1 MKKITIFMLLIFG
14 INLSI
19 MSQTFTNLVSYP
31 ATDGS
36 ISFYHQNGVGY
47 QMTKQSIQGG
57 GQILNFRYTNS
68 FTTSNIMSFNNSS
81 LIVGNPIMTSEKFYV
96 NGNSTFAGIVK
107 INPEF
112 TSGSLF
118 QIGPSGNLYNFNTS
132 SNGAISS
139 NIGSFRSQFYCDNAL
154 TYFNLRD
161 KNNSEIFK
169 VSNDAN
175 GSFIHL
181 PKLNSRIVI
190 GDYGSYRLN
199 EGKLIVKQ
207 GNAVI
212 EGNIL
217 AQGEITAEGD
227 IIAQDDI
234 VAEEDIFVSGRIGI
248 GTTHPDQKLTVKGK
262 IHAEEVIV
270 DLNVPPDYVF
280 EKYYTGESTLN
291 PNYKMFGLKE
301 IENFTRLNHHL
312 PNVPSAEQ
320 IQKDGL
326 KLSEMTSILLQKIEE
341 LTLYTIEQE
350 KRIKNL
356 ETKLESN
363 K

>member
-1 MKKITIFMLLIFG
+1 MKKITIFMLLVFG

-96 NGNSTFAGIVK
+96 NGNSTFAGVVK

-190 GDYGSYRLN
+190 GDYGSYRSN
-199 EGKLIVKQ
+199 DGKLIIKQ
-207 GNAVI
+207 GNALV
-212 EGNIL
+212 
-217 AQGEITAEGD
+217 EGD
-227 IIAQDDI
+227 ITTENNLYVEGNVYTD
-234 VAEEDIFVSGRIGI
+234 GKIGI
-248 GTTHPDQKLTVKGK
+248 GTSNPDEKLTVKGK
-262 IHAEEVIV
+262 IHAEEVKV
-270 DLNVPPDYVF
+270 DLSVPPDYVF
-280 EKYYTGESTLN
+280 EKFYTGESTLKSD
-291 PNYKMFGLKE
+291 YQMLSLQE
-301 IENFTRLNHHL
+301 IEDFTKLNFHL
-312 PNVPSAEQ
+312 PNVPSAEE

-350 KRIKNL
+350 KRIKI
-356 ETKLESN
+356 LESKLYSQKN
-363 K
+363 